1 MACTG
6 DHERPLKAAILKRQL
21 FPNRANLGAIV
32 HLFHNLVLSVLV
44 GLMSDDFRLEDL
56 LDSVADAVSALV
68 LFASDANTDKK
79 KLTNL
84 QEGAKVVAASTS
96 FFTTD
101 AERTIRMWREFGNER
116 TYLVESSIVKCVCI
130 GGTRQTAE

>member
-1 MACTG
+1 MVAFLPAFGSSERSVKAC
-6 DHERPLKAAILKRQL
+6 ILKRQL
-21 FPNRANLGAIV
+21 FPNRAEFGGIV
-32 HLFHNLVLSVLV
+32 HDFKNLVLSVFV
-44 GLMSDDFRLEDL
+44 GLMADDFRLEDL

-84 QEGAKVVAASTS
+84 QEGAKVVASSTS

-116 TYLVESSIVKCVCI
+116 TYLVE
-130 GGTRQTAE
+130 